1 MAIGTAANP
10 KLVIQR
16 VLVLLLIFVICLI
29 TVLLVRMIY
38 LRYKSN

>member
-16 VLVLLLIFVICLI
+16 VLVLLLIFVICVI